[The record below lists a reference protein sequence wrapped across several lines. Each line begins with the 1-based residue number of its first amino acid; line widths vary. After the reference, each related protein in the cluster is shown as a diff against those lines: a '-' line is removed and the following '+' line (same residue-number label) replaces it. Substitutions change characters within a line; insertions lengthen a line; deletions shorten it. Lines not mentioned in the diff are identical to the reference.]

1 MPEIKKGINSGIF
14 MMKTKDGKFVQK
26 FPNGRLAY
34 SKELESYVSVAGFD
48 KETGVYD
55 VKIKNFEVDQTKQEK
70 DEKDTK
76 VEEEMI
82 HGYHKEFLEAQQVD
96 TAMLDELP
104 EEMRTETLSI
114 YSGQYTA
121 WLDAR
126 EEEKKKVEEEKE
138 A

>member
-1 MPEIKKGINSGIF
+1 
-14 MMKTKDGKFVQK
+14 
-26 FPNGRLAY
+26 
-34 SKELESYVSVAGFD
+34 
-48 KETGVYD
+48 
-55 VKIKNFEVDQTKQEK
+55 
-70 DEKDTK
+70 
-76 VEEEMI
+76 MI